1 MENTIIEEFN
11 NTNDAADLYFIKYLK
26 QSNVGIKYT
35 YWSEK
40 TPESVEFVISPN
52 TIKTKVKDKSVY

>member
-1 MENTIIEEFN
+1 
-11 NTNDAADLYFIKYLK
+11 L
-26 QSNVGIKYT
+26 GIKYT

-52 TIKTKVKDKSVY
+52 TIKTKVKDKSVILNP

>member
-11 NTNDAADLYFIKYLK
+11 NTNDVADLYFIKYLK
-26 QSNVGIKYT
+26 QSNMGIKYT

-40 TPESVEFVISPN
+40 TPELVVFVISPN